1 MRALIEAEPDV
12 NISYVDAVDA
22 STFRSVAPVAPEAP
36 VAPDARGVDRV
47 APGTTLT
54 YIVAALVG
62 TTRLLDT
69 VDVTT

>member
-1 MRALIEAEPDV
+1 
-12 NISYVDAVDA
+12 
-22 STFRSVAPVAPEAP
+22 
-36 VAPDARGVDRV
+36 VDRV

-62 TTRLLDT
+62 STRLLDT

>member
-12 NISYVDAVDA
+12 NISYVDVVDA
-22 STFRSVAPVAPEAP
+22 STFRSVEMGDLDGKP
-36 VAPDARGVDRV
+36 V
-47 APGTTLT
+47 APGTTLI

-62 TTRLLDT
+62 STRLLDT

>member
-1 MRALIEAEPDV
+1 V

-22 STFRSVAPVAPEAP
+22 STFRSVAPFAPFAPEAP

-47 APGTTLT
+47 APGSTLT

-62 TTRLLDT
+62 STRLLDT